1 MLNHDIKLKGA
12 KSSGRKLQRLLF
24 KMNLTFLDFFSGIG
38 GFRKGMELAGHRCV
52 GFCEWDKYAVMSY
65 TSMHLISKEQ
75 NQYLLQFPYRE
86 RQKEI
91 LKEEYRNGEWYAND
105 IRTIT
110 ARELPKADAWCFG
123 FPCQDISIAGKRLGF
138 AGKRSSLF
146 FTVTG
151 LIRDLEEADRPSI
164 LFIENVKNLLS
175 VNRGLD
181 FAKLL
186 IELDE
191 IGYDAEWQV
200 LNTKDFGIPQSR
212 ERVFIIGFLRG
223 RSRREILPVRGTSSK
238 NNLPLLK
245 LKKRPKGILIRDANV
260 KGYTLAEVGDS
271 ISLDYINSE
280 TRRGRVGKGRT
291 HTLTTACNQA
301 VVCEK
306 NKIPIIR
313 KLTPRECF
321 RLQGWKDYYFD
332 QAALVNSDNQL
343 YKQAGNGVTVKVIQE
358 IACKFHLLDF

>member
-1 MLNHDIKLKGA
+1 M
-12 KSSGRKLQRLLF
+12 S
-24 KMNLTFLDFFSGIG
+24 LTFLDFFAGIG
-38 GFRKGMELAGHRCV
+38 GFRRGMELAGHKCI
-52 GFCEWDKYAVMSY
+52 GFCEWDKFAVMSY
-65 TSMHLISKEQ
+65 TSMHLITEDQ
-75 NQYLLQFPYRE
+75 RQLLLQLPIKH

-105 IRTIT
+105 IRTVNV
-110 ARELPKADAWCFG
+110 RDLPKADVWCFG

-151 LIRDLEEADRPSI
+151 LIKDLEEKDKPSM

-191 IGYDAEWQV
+191 IGYDVEWQV

-223 RSRREILPVRGTSSK
+223 RSRREVLPVRGSGCK
-238 NNLPLLK
+238 NNFPLLK
-245 LKKRPKGILIRDANV
+245 PKKYGDGILIRDVNK
-260 KGYTLAEVGDS
+260 KGYSLAEVGDS
-271 ISLDYINSE
+271 ISLAFLNSK
-280 TRRGRVGKGRT
+280 TKRGRVGKGKV

-306 NKIPIIR
+306 DRTPKIR

-321 RLQGWKDYYFD
+321 RLQGWTDYYFD
-332 QAALVNSDNQL
+332 KAAIVNSDNQL
-343 YKQAGNGVTVKVIQE
+343 YKQAGNGVTVKVIQN
-358 IACKFHLLDF
+358 IATKFHH